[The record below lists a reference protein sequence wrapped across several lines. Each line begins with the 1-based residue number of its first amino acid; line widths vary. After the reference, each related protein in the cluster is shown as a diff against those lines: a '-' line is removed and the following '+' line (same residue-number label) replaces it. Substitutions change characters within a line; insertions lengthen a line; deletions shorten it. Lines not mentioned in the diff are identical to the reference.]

1 MAVPDLKINV
11 LLETGKWKEALAQSQ
26 TDLRAFASQA
36 AASSASS
43 AAAIKQIEDSVK
55 GVEQSLMTMGDALR
69 AFAGERP
76 TSRAGHPLRL
86 ASRRRQQPSRR

>member
-55 GVEQSLMTMGDALR
+55 GTLSVRSLALNSCR
-69 AFAGERP
+69 
-76 TSRAGHPLRL
+76 RL
-86 ASRRRQQPSRR
+86 QPRW